1 VCGIAGYVTTDPR
14 LVDEQDLL
22 AMSHALRH
30 RGPDDDGLMV
40 DEGVGL
46 AHRRL
51 AILDPSPAGH
61 QPMAGPEGTWVT
73 YNGEIYNF
81 QQLAA
86 GLRARGIQTR
96 TRCDTEVL
104 LLMLHRFG
112 LDALSAFNGMF
123 AFGHWDPRSRTMTLV
138 RDRLGVKP
146 LYYYADSRCLVFSS
160 ELKALERWRRCP
172 RDIDTQAVDLYLSYE
187 HVPAPWTMLR
197 GVRKL
202 EPGSWLR
209 WSRGRVTSGRWWSLE
224 FTEPATRRSIEDWAQ
239 ECRHHLLRATRLRL
253 VSDVPLGVLLSGGV
267 DSSAVAAA
275 MAELGAPTRAFS
287 ISFRGQRDYDE
298 IGYARQVAARIG
310 ATHRVQQLE
319 PRAETCLEVLD
330 NALDEPLGDVSLL
343 PTYLVSTLARSEV
356 AVVLSGDGGDE
367 AFAGYDWYRASQL
380 AGPYQRLPGPV
391 RHAIDRAL
399 GLVPPR
405 PEKKGLVN
413 KVKRF
418 AEGAASDPALEH
430 LRWQIFLDQASKR
443 KLYSGALAPLSEQQ
457 EATQLG
463 RDMMRRASAEHPLSR
478 RQWVDFGLYLPDD
491 ILAKVDR
498 ASMAVSLETRGP
510 FLDYELVEFA
520 ARMPARL
527 KMGPAG
533 RKLVLRRSIA
543 DMVPHQ
549 AIARPKQ
556 GFSMPMKHWLR
567 NDLVPL
573 ARELLLSESS
583 AEWFSRPYCHQ
594 LLEEHISGRRNHA
607 HILWNLMVLQ
617 WWRCRRDLDSRQRH
631 VPGGA
636 GYGHSL
642 VMAPLESRANA
653 EAESAHCGTLDSR
666 PSEA

>member
-1 VCGIAGYVTTDPR
+1 MCGIAGYVTSDPR
-14 LVDEQDLL
+14 LVSKPDLL

-40 DEGVGL
+40 DDGVGL

-51 AILDPSPAGH
+51 AILDPTPAGH

-81 QQLAA
+81 RELAA
-86 GLRARGIQTR
+86 RLRDCGIQSR

-112 LDALSAFNGMF
+112 LDALSACNGMF
-123 AFGHWDPRSRTMTLV
+123 AFGHWDPRTRTMTLA

-146 LYYYADSRCLVFSS
+146 LYYYADSQCLVFAS
-160 ELKALERWRRCP
+160 ELRALERWRRCP
-172 RDIDTQAVDLYLSYE
+172 DEIDLEAVDLYLSYE

-202 EPGSWLR
+202 EPGSWLQ
-209 WSRGRVTSGRWWSLE
+209 WRGGHITSGRWWSLE
-224 FTEPATRRSIEDWAQ
+224 FAETDTRRSLNDWAE
-239 ECRHHLLRATRLRL
+239 ECRQHLLRATRLRM

-275 MAELGAPTRAFS
+275 MAESGAPTRAFS
-287 ISFRGQRDYDE
+287 ISFSGQRDYDE
-298 IGYARQVAARIG
+298 IEYARQVAARIG
-310 ATHRVQQLE
+310 ATHRVQELE
-319 PRAETCLEVLD
+319 PRAETCLQVLE

-343 PTYLVSTLARSEV
+343 PTYLVSSLARSEV

-380 AGPYQRLPGPV
+380 ADPYQRLPGPV

-413 KVKRF
+413 KMKRF
-418 AEGAASDPALEH
+418 AQGACDDASLEH
-430 LRWQIFLDQASKR
+430 LRWQMFLDQAAKR
-443 KLYSGALAPLSEQQ
+443 RLYSGMLTEMSEQQ
-457 EATQLG
+457 QAAQLG
-463 RDMMRRASAEHPLSR
+463 RDLLRQANTVHPLSR
-478 RQWVDFGLYLPDD
+478 RQWVDFRLYLPDD
-491 ILAKVDR
+491 ILTKVDR

-520 ARMPARL
+520 ARVPPRL
-527 KMGPAG
+527 KMGFAE
-533 RKLVLRRSIA
+533 RKLVLRRAIA
-543 DMVPHQ
+543 DMVPRE
-549 AIARPKQ
+549 AVARPKQ

-567 NDLVPL
+567 DDLVPL
-573 ARELLLSESS
+573 ARELLLSSS
-583 AEWFSRPYCHQ
+583 AGEWFSRSYCSQ

-617 WWRCRRDLDSRQRH
+617 WWRCRRDH
-631 VPGGA
+631 
-636 GYGHSL
+636 
-642 VMAPLESRANA
+642 ETA
-653 EAESAHCGTLDSR
+653 EREFADDAR
-666 PSEA
+666 PRIVL

>member
-1 VCGIAGYVTTDPR
+1 VCGIAGYVTADPR
-14 LVDEQDLL
+14 LVDEQDLI

-30 RGPDDDGLMV
+30 RGPDDDGLMI

-61 QPMAGPEGTWVT
+61 EPMAGPEGTWVT

-81 QQLAA
+81 RELAA
-86 GLRARGIQTR
+86 GLSDVGIQTR
-96 TRCDTEVL
+96 TRCDAEVL

-112 LDALSAFNGMF
+112 LGALSAFNGMF
-123 AFGHWDPRSRTMTLV
+123 AFGHWDSRTRTMTLA

-146 LYYYADSRCLVFSS
+146 LYYYADSHCLVFAS

-172 RDIDTQAVDLYLSYE
+172 REIDPQAVDLYLSYE

-202 EPGSWLR
+202 EPGSWLQWR
-209 WSRGRVTSGRWWSLE
+209 GGRVTTGRWWSLE
-224 FTEPATRRSIEDWAQ
+224 FTESATERSLDDWAE

-275 MAELGAPTRAFS
+275 MAELGAATRAFS
-287 ISFRGQRDYDE
+287 ISFSGQRDYDE
-298 IGYARQVAARIG
+298 IDYARQVAARIG
-310 ATHRVQQLE
+310 ADHRVQQLE

-330 NALDEPLGDVSLL
+330 DALDEPLGDVSLL
-343 PTYLVSTLARSEV
+343 PTYLVSALARSEV
-356 AVVLSGDGGDE
+356 TVVLSGDGGDE

-380 AGPYQRLPGPV
+380 ADRYQRLPGPI

-399 GLVPPR
+399 DLVPPR

-418 AEGAASDPALEH
+418 AEGACEDPALEH
-430 LRWQIFLDQASKR
+430 LRWQMFLDQASKQ
-443 KLYSGALAPLSEQQ
+443 KLYSGELAEMSGQQ
-457 EATQLG
+457 QAAQLG
-463 RDMMRRASAEHPLSR
+463 RDLLRQARAWPPLSR
-478 RQWVDFGLYLPDD
+478 RQWVDFRLYLPDD
-491 ILAKVDR
+491 ILTKVDR

-510 FLDYELVEFA
+510 FLDYELIEFA
-520 ARMPARL
+520 ARVPPRL
-527 KMGPAG
+527 KMGSGG
-533 RKLVLRRSIA
+533 RKLVLRRAIA
-543 DMVPHQ
+543 DMVPRE
-549 AIARPKQ
+549 AIERPKQ

-567 NDLVPL
+567 HDLVPL
-573 ARELLLSESS
+573 ARELLLTGSS
-583 AEWFSRPYCHQ
+583 AEWFSHSYCHQ

-617 WWRCRRDLDSRQRH
+617 WWRSRRDHESAQRH
-631 VPGGA
+631 LPDGA
-636 GYGHSL
+636 RHGLALHRAAL
-642 VMAPLESRANA
+642 VRQAD
-653 EAESAHCGTLDSR
+653 G
-666 PSEA
+666 